1 MRFLHFLARLVGWLL
16 TPLIA
21 WAASFFGAWAGA
33 AAAAASVEGANLSLG
48 VTIMGGAAAGVG
60 ATMLWMRLL
69 RRSPQLREALA
80 VTAEGIPVAALEEG
94 AETSP
99 PNEVQP

>member
-1 MRFLHFLARLVGWLL
+1 VRFLHFLARLVGWLL

-33 AAAAASVEGANLSLG
+33 AAATSVEGANLSLG
-48 VTIMGGAAAGVG
+48 LTIMGGAAAGVG

-69 RRSPQLREALA
+69 RRSPHLREALA

-94 AETSP
+94 AEASP
-99 PNEVQP
+99 PDEVKP

>member
-1 MRFLHFLARLVGWLL
+1 VRVLHFIARLVGWLL

-33 AAAAASVEGANLSLG
+33 GASTAAAGANLSLG
-48 VTIMGGAAAGVG
+48 LTIMGGAAAGVG

-69 RRSPQLREALA
+69 RRSPHLREALA
-80 VTAEGIPVAALEEG
+80 VTAEGIPVAALEEEG
-94 AETSP
+94 DEAPTREAEP
-99 PNEVQP
+99 

>member
-1 MRFLHFLARLVGWLL
+1 MRVVRFVARLVGWLL

-33 AAAAASVEGANLSLG
+33 GAAAIVPGANLSLG
-48 VTIMGGAAAGVG
+48 LTIMGGAAAGVG

-69 RRSPQLREALA
+69 RRSPQLRDALA

-94 AETSP
+94 TEEIPAKEASP
-99 PNEVQP
+99 

>member
-1 MRFLHFLARLVGWLL
+1 VRLLHFIARLVGWLL

-33 AAAAASVEGANLSLG
+33 GAAAAATGANLSLG
-48 VTIMGGAAAGVG
+48 MTIMGGAAAGVG

-69 RRSPQLREALA
+69 RRSPHLREALA
-80 VTAEGIPVAALEEG
+80 VTAEGIPVAAVEEG
-94 AETSP
+94 SDEAPSGESP
-99 PNEVQP
+99 P

>member
-1 MRFLHFLARLVGWLL
+1 MRVVRFFARLVGWLL

-33 AAAAASVEGANLSLG
+33 GTAALVTGANLSLG
-48 VTIMGGAAAGVG
+48 LTIMGGAAAGVG

-80 VTAEGIPVAALEEG
+80 VTAEGIPVAAVEEVVEE
-94 AETSP
+94 APAREA
-99 PNEVQP
+99 QP

>member
-1 MRFLHFLARLVGWLL
+1 MRALRFLARLVGWLL

-33 AAAAASVEGANLSLG
+33 TAAAAATDANLALG
-48 VTIMGGAAAGVG
+48 VTIMGGAAAGIG

-69 RRSPQLREALA
+69 RRSPELREALA
-80 VTAEGIPVAALEEG
+80 ITTEGIPVAALEEEPEP
-94 AETSP
+94 AQK
-99 PNEVQP
+99 EVQP

>member
-1 MRFLHFLARLVGWLL
+1 MRVLHFIARLVGWLL

-33 AAAAASVEGANLSLG
+33 GAATAVVGANLSLG
-48 VTIMGGAAAGVG
+48 LTIMGGAAAGVG

-80 VTAEGIPVAALEEG
+80 VTSEGIPVAALEEG
-94 AETSP
+94 SEDAPPREAEP
-99 PNEVQP
+99 